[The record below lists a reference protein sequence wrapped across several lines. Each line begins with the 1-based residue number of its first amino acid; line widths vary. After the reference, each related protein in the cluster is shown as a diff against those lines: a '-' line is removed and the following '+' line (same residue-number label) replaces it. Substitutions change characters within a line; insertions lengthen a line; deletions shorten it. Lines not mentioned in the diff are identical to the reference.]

1 MTSYG
6 VFIFATLISG
16 LVSFIPIAAAQP
28 ARPVE
33 MKVRNLVI
41 DPNTNTPVVLLE
53 AVSDKQLLP
62 IWIDVPEARAIS
74 LEIDQVKPPRPLTH
88 DLIRN
93 ILEELGATVR
103 RVTITDL
110 RNSTYL
116 ATISLSFKG
125 QDRQIDSRPS
135 DAIAVALRMKAPIY
149 ATAQVLQ
156 MSKQLPTQAG
166 RSEQTQK
173 RLGIQTQDLTPEL
186 AKLMDSQTQRGVIV
200 VDVVSGSAAMKANIQ
215 RGDIITQIHD
225 QAIATEAGL
234 EAIMRNM
241 KTPSRIK
248 IELIKKGKPITVVI
262 DLP

>member
-88 DLIRN
+88 W
-93 ILEELGATVR
+93 AR
-103 RVTITDL
+103 RC
-110 RNSTYL
+110 
-116 ATISLSFKG
+116 G
-125 QDRQIDSRPS
+125 GSRSP
-135 DAIAVALRMKAPIY
+135 ICEIAPI
-149 ATAQVLQ
+149 
-156 MSKQLPTQAG
+156 
-166 RSEQTQK
+166 
-173 RLGIQTQDLTPEL
+173 
-186 AKLMDSQTQRGVIV
+186 SQPF
-200 VDVVSGSAAMKANIQ
+200 
-215 RGDIITQIHD
+215 H
-225 QAIATEAGL
+225 
-234 EAIMRNM
+234 
-241 KTPSRIK
+241 
-248 IELIKKGKPITVVI
+248 
-262 DLP
+262 